1 MTSNS
6 TMSKKNPFM
15 PLHRSSLLM
24 AHTLFCIFNI
34 CSIISD
40 NNYDVNMIL
49 GYYLRIWYED
59 NKKDSIS
66 ASRLALKF
74 SPAYGQ
80 LVQSYFADS
89 IFL

>member
-1 MTSNS
+1 
-6 TMSKKNPFM
+6 
-15 PLHRSSLLM
+15 M
-24 AHTLFCIFNI
+24 AHTLFCIFII
-34 CSIISD
+34 CFIISD

-74 SPAYGQ
+74 SSAYGQ
-80 LVQSYFADS
+80 LVQSYFANS
-89 IFL
+89 IFLKLYFNNRCYIL